1 MALNV
6 TKPQHTNLKPT
17 HATVPQ
23 LLALARQDTDR
34 VSVFVDGS
42 TWDDA
47 DAAILVI
54 KGGRL
59 ARDLVSMFE
68 RQGLITPGKGVTE

>member
-1 MALNV
+1 MALDV
-6 TKPQHTNLKPT
+6 ARSADSKLKPT

-59 ARDLVSMFE
+59 ARDLVTMLE
-68 RQGLITPGKGVTE
+68 RQGLITPGKEVTE